1 MDILKFGGAEIDLDS
16 VSETMLRNIREGLVQ
31 RCDEY
36 LGYVATLDFKLL
48 QRAQN
53 PLFELEPDSAHVDSD

>member
-1 MDILKFGGAEIDLDS
+1 MDILSFGGAEIDLDS

-36 LGYVATLDFKLL
+36 FGK
-48 QRAQN
+48 
-53 PLFELEPDSAHVDSD
+53 H

>member
-36 LGYVATLDFKLL
+36 LGYVATLDLKLL

-53 PLFELEPDSAHVDSD
+53 PLFELDAGSTYIDTE